1 MRSTLALAI
10 VLSLGAT
17 AFWTGTDGLRAFTAE
32 QARRLAVQEHPQPVP
47 AIALEDQ
54 YGNRF
59 SLSDLHGKRVL
70 VEFIY
75 TRCRSICL
83 ALGTAFQQIRTR
95 LVEARTG
102 KNVMLLSISFDPRDQ
117 RTALAAHARMYRA
130 DPKTWI
136 FARAANPADLP
147 VLLHA
152 FGITVVRTPDGE
164 FDHNAAIHLV
174 DAEGR
179 LARIFDYDR
188 PDQVL
193 TELTRS

>member
-1 MRSTLALAI
+1 MRPALALAI
-10 VLSLGAT
+10 VLCLGAT
-17 AFWTGTDGLRAFTAE
+17 AFWMGTDGLRAFTAE
-32 QARRLAVQEHPQPVP
+32 QARRLAVQEHPQPLP

-54 YGNRF
+54 HGNRF
-59 SLSDLHGKRVL
+59 ALPDLRGKRVL

-83 ALGTAFQQIRTR
+83 ALGTAFQQIRAE
-95 LVEARTG
+95 LAKARAG
-102 KNVMLLSISFDPRDQ
+102 KDVVLLSISFDPRDQ
-117 RTALAAHARMYRA
+117 RAALAAHAKMYRA
-130 DPKTWI
+130 DREGWI
-136 FARAANPADLP
+136 FARAVNPAELP
-147 VLLHA
+147 ALLHA
-152 FGITVVRTPDGE
+152 FGIVVVPTPDGE

-193 TELTRS
+193 AELIRS